1 MISLE
6 NDFNE
11 RGKPDLTSPVGEAS
25 FLPRGLNYIT
35 INRAGLIGH

>member
-1 MISLE
+1 MMPLE

-11 RGKPDLTSPVGEAS
+11 RGKSDLTSPLGVAS

-35 INRAGLIGH
+35 INRAGLIGY